1 MKRGGKQQLDRIR
14 LSGIRG
20 FGRHGVLP
28 EERMRGQEFVVDVDL
43 FLSLKKAGKRDDLNL
58 TIEYSAVAV
67 AVSDIIRGEPVN
79 LIETLAER
87 IAARVLELPLVERT
101 VVTVHKPSA
110 PIPVD
115 FSDVSVQIT
124 RYRG

>member
-1 MKRGGKQQLDRIR
+1 MSKNELDRIR
-14 LSGIRG
+14 LTGIRG
-20 FGRHGVLP
+20 YGRHGVLP
-28 EERMRGQEFVVDVDL
+28 EERVRGQEFIVDVDL
-43 FLSLKKAGKRDDLNL
+43 FLSLKKAGKRDDIDL
-58 TIEYSAVAV
+58 TIEYGAVAI

-79 LIETLAER
+79 LIETLAEQ
-87 IAARVLELPLVERT
+87 IATKVLDFPLVQHT

-124 RYRG
+124 RYRD